1 MAVTC
6 HNTIAGR
13 LRARIQAA
21 LTIVQSRFVD
31 RNDDSG
37 AQLAAATAFLIRIAS
52 AAIAFLSQAL
62 LARWMGSYEF
72 GIYAYVWTWVLLLGS
87 LIDFGFA
94 TAAQRFVP
102 EYSGIKSFDLLR
114 GFLAGSRWLVVA
126 LSTAV
131 AVLAAITIRLV
142 EPHLDHFVV
151 LPLYLACATLPLYG
165 LTMVQDGI
173 ARCYNWIN
181 LALVPL
187 YVIRPLG
194 IIALMGVA
202 YFAGFPADA
211 VIAMTAGIIA
221 TWTAAIIQLVILNRR
236 LTTRASRGAKAYD
249 LSRWLATSLPI
260 FMVGSFYFL
269 LTYTDIVVLEEF
281 RSPHEVAVYYAA
293 TKVLALVAFVYFS
306 VSAAAAHK
314 FTEYHVAVYRERLAD
329 FFASAIRC
337 TFWPSAAAAT
347 LIVT

>member
-181 LALVPL
+181 LALLPF
-187 YVIRPLG
+187 YVIRPLA
-194 IIALMGVA
+194 IIALLWVA
-202 YFAGFPADA
+202 
-211 VIAMTAGIIA
+211 
-221 TWTAAIIQLVILNRR
+221 
-236 LTTRASRGAKAYD
+236 
-249 LSRWLATSLPI
+249 
-260 FMVGSFYFL
+260 
-269 LTYTDIVVLEEF
+269 
-281 RSPHEVAVYYAA
+281 
-293 TKVLALVAFVYFS
+293 
-306 VSAAAAHK
+306 
-314 FTEYHVAVYRERLAD
+314 HVAG
-329 FFASAIRC
+329 
-337 TFWPSAAAAT
+337 
-347 LIVT
+347 